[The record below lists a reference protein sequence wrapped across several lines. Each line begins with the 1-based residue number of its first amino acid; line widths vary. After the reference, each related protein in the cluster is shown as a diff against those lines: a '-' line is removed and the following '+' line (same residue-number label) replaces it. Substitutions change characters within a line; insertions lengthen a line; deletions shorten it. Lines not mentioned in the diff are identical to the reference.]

1 MGDQNT
7 GGGGSVHWH
16 INFKNQK
23 PVFFSQKD
31 DGRFHTYGADEGGK
45 KGQRFTVKIKLQKG
59 ETLDDFK
66 AKLKKV
72 GNKVVFTVPISAKK
86 DLSQIHIHWPDKG
99 KTT

>member
-1 MGDQNT
+1 MT

-16 INFKNQK
+16 INVKNQK
-23 PVFFSQKD
+23 PVFGPQKN
-31 DGRFHTYGADEGGK
+31 DGRFHIYGADEGGK
-45 KGQRFTVKIKLQKG
+45 KGQRFTVKIKLAKG

-72 GNKVVFTVPISAKK
+72 GTKVVFTLPISGKK

-99 KTT
+99 KTA

>member
-16 INFKNQK
+16 INVKNQK
-23 PVFFSQKD
+23 PAFGPYKD
-31 DGRFHTYGADEGGK
+31 DGRFHIVGADEGGK
-45 KGQRFTVKIKLQKG
+45 NGQLFTIKIKLPKG

-66 AKLKKV
+66 SKLKKE
-72 GNKVVFTVPISAKK
+72 GDRVVFTLPISAKK

-99 KTT
+99 SKS